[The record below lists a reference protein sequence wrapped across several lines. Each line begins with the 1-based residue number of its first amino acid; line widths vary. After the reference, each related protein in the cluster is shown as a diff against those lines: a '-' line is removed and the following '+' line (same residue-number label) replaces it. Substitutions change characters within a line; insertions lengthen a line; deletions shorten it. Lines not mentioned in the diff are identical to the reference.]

1 MTAARFQGVE
11 RQDAARFSLLLSIP
25 VIAAAGVLKGLE
37 LYESGNDVLLRDA
50 LTAGA
55 MSFGFALVAIAFLMV
70 WLKRASFTPFVI
82 YRVILGAFLLSI
94 AYKFPEFWP
103 F

>member
-1 MTAARFQGVE
+1 MTAARWGVE

-37 LYESGNDVLLRDA
+37 LYKSGNDVLLRDA

-55 MSFGFALVAIAFLMV
+55 MSFGFA
-70 WLKRASFTPFVI
+70 W
-82 YRVILGAFLLSI
+82 
-94 AYKFPEFWP
+94 
-103 F
+103 